1 MKNEKFDVIVVGAGL
16 GGCSSTIFL
25 EQKGAKV
32 LLLEKQKFPR
42 DKICGDA
49 LSGKSMKIL
58 RELKLKDKLKKL
70 KHGKIRGTLLS
81 SPNGDILDLGFAD
94 GKGKSRD
101 IGYVVK
107 RKDFDNLIFKKAKKI
122 ATKTLQGFTVNRVLQ
137 EEGKVIGVEGIDQKG
152 KKREFF
158 AKLIIGADGAYSR
171 IVKELDITPQ
181 PEKHRCTAYRA
192 YYDNVEGLTD
202 RIEIHFIKG
211 VIPGY
216 LWIFP
221 IDGKNANVGIG
232 MVDTQLNK
240 RKIDLRKLM
249 EDTLRKHSMFKE
261 RFKKAKQVSPITKWA
276 LPFGSKHQQIHG
288 NGFLLVGDAAALID
302 PFSGEGMG
310 NALYSGKIAA
320 EVSLD
325 ALKKK
330 NFDEKFLQQYP
341 DKIWKE
347 LDNELQTSYTMQRL
361 GRFTPLLNL
370 IIHKAATKPEVKD
383 AIVGMLSNEEAKKDL
398 VTIPGLIKLLI
409 FK

>member
-1 MKNEKFDVIVVGAGL
+1 MVNEEFDVIIVGAGL
-16 GGCSSTIFL
+16 GGCSAAIFL
-25 EQKGAKV
+25 AQKGAKV

-58 RELKLKDKLKKL
+58 KELKLQSKIKKM
-70 KHGKIRGTLLS
+70 KHGSIRGTLLS
-81 SPNGDILDLGFAD
+81 SPKGEILDLVFAD

-101 IGYVVK
+101 IGYVIR
-107 RKDFDNLIFKKAKKI
+107 RKDFDNLIFQKAKK
-122 ATKTLQGFTVNRVLQ
+122 ATTKTIENFTVTHVLQ
-137 EEGKVIGVEGIDQKG
+137 EDGRVIGIEGTNNG
-152 KKREFF
+152 KKAEYR
-158 AKLIIGADGAYSR
+158 AKMVIGADGAYSSMVR
-171 IVKELDITPQ
+171 ALQI
-181 PEKHRCTAYRA
+181 EKHSPKHTCTAFRA
-192 YYDNVEGLTD
+192 YYNKVGGLTD
-202 RIEIHFIKG
+202 RIEIHFIEG

-232 MVDTQLNK
+232 MVDSELKK
-240 RKIDLRKLM
+240 RKVDLRKVM
-249 EDTLRKHSMFKE
+249 EKVLKEHPLFKE
-261 RFKKAKQVSPITKWA
+261 RFKKSKQVSPITAWA

-288 NGFLLVGDAAALID
+288 DGFLLVGDAAALID

-320 EVSLD
+320 EVASE

-330 NFDEKFLQQYP
+330 KFDSNFLQKYP

-383 AIVGMLSNEEAKKDL
+383 DIVGMLSNEEAKKDL

-409 FK
+409 LK